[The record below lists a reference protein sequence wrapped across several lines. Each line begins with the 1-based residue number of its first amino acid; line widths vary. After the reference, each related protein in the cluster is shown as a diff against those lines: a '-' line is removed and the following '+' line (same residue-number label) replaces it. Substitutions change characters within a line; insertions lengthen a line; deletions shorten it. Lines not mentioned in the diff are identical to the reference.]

1 MKFTVKKTLFFFT
14 TSFRNK
20 VSTDSFS
27 NALIVPSCGFLLSTP
42 PDKSPAKKKKN
53 KKPLSIDKMLKKF
66 HKEKLQQLQM
76 FNALN
81 DTGPT
86 MQAEVQDPPISSD
99 PLLTLIGSASADD
112 LLQAVKAAEQ
122 DFDLDGLL
130 GEPQNVCS
138 PSLEENGEAL
148 VASVTE
154 KPPTLLPDGL
164 PPTLEQHIK
173 QLSQVLFDFMALEDQ
188 TRVCG
193 YT

>member
-1 MKFTVKKTLFFFT
+1 MLF
-14 TSFRNK
+14 
-20 VSTDSFS
+20 
-27 NALIVPSCGFLLSTP
+27 PSSGFYLSTP
-42 PDKSPAKKKKN
+42 PDKSSAKKKKH

-76 FNALN
+76 FNTRERDPHALN
-81 DTGPT
+81 DI
-86 MQAEVQDPPISSD
+86 MHEVQEPPISAD

-130 GEPQNVCS
+130 AEPQNVCS
-138 PSLEENGEAL
+138 PSLEDNGEAL
-148 VASVTE
+148 IVSVTE

-173 QLSQVLFDFMALEDQ
+173 ELSQVLFALTALEKIRQ
-188 TRVCG
+188 VCMNM
-193 YT
+193 

>member
-1 MKFTVKKTLFFFT
+1 
-14 TSFRNK
+14 
-20 VSTDSFS
+20 
-27 NALIVPSCGFLLSTP
+27 
-42 PDKSPAKKKKN
+42 
-53 KKPLSIDKMLKKF
+53 MLKKF

-76 FNALN
+76 FNARERESPALN

-86 MQAEVQDPPISSD
+86 VQAEVQEPSISSD

-138 PSLEENGEAL
+138 PSLEENGEAP
-148 VASVTE
+148 VPSVTE
-154 KPPTLLPDGL
+154 KIPTLLPDGL

-173 QLSQVLFDFMALEDQ
+173 QLSQVLFAFM
-188 TRVCG
+188 T
-193 YT
+193 